1 MFTPSCLPILIGSL
15 PLKDHE
21 EAVRLIMSHTPDIP
35 LWPQLPRLPKE
46 GMIRQFI
53 DGLPGLVEDGKSFRV
68 DSEQEQF
75 GAEMALFYQDYLQ
88 ECGDQPIPADS
99 RFALKPDT
107 AQGFFTLLQTLEKNR
122 PVVLSI
128 KGQVTGPMTTGIGVK
143 DLRGNSIFYDD
154 NLRDIVTKLIA
165 MKARWQV
172 EQLQPQAK
180 KYPPIILIDE
190 PGIVSFGSTAYTSV
204 TREMVT
210 DSVAEVIEAIQSA
223 GGLAG
228 VHICANGDW
237 APVLDS
243 NIDLIS
249 FDGYSYFDNILLY
262 DRSLINFIKR
272 GGILVWGIVPTGDP
286 RALENEVLASL
297 FTRWEG
303 QLGAL
308 VKLGL
313 PQETILRQTLI
324 APSCGTGSLRVDQ
337 AAKVLSL
344 TTDLAERIRARYNL
358 FSEEQAIP

>member
-1 MFTPSCLPILIGSL
+1 MFTPCCLPILIGSL

-21 EAVRLIMSHTPDIP
+21 EAVKLVMSHTPDIP

-53 DGLPGLVEDGKSFRV
+53 DGLPGLIEDGENFWV

-75 GAEMALFYQDYLQ
+75 TGEMALFYQDYLQ
-88 ECGDQPIPADS
+88 ECGDQPIPAGS
-99 RFALKPDT
+99 RFALNRDS
-107 AQGFFTLLQTLEKNR
+107 AQGFFTFLQTLEKNQ
-122 PVVLSI
+122 PALLSI

-143 DLRGNSIFYDD
+143 DRLGNSIFYDD

-172 EQLQPQAK
+172 EQLQPHVK
-180 KYPPIILIDE
+180 EYPPIILIDE

-210 DSVAEVIEAIQSA
+210 DSVAEVIGAIQSA

-243 NIDLIS
+243 NCDLVS
-249 FDGYSYFDNILLY
+249 FDGYSYFDNVILY
-262 DRSLINFIKR
+262 EHSLVSFIKR

-286 RALENEVLASL
+286 QALENEALASL
-297 FTRWEG
+297 FDRWER
-303 QLGAL
+303 QLKAL
-308 VKLGL
+308 VNLGL
-313 PQETILRQTLI
+313 PQETILQQTLI
-324 APSCGTGSLRVDQ
+324 APSCGTGSLSIDQ

-344 TTDLAERIRARYNL
+344 TMDLAEKIRNCYTI
-358 FSEEQAIP
+358 FP

>member
-15 PLKDHE
+15 PLEDHE
-21 EAVRLIMSHTPDIP
+21 EAVRLVMAHTPDIP

-53 DGLPGLVEDGKSFRV
+53 DGLPGLIEDGESFWV

-75 GAEMALFYQDYLQ
+75 TGEMALFYQDYLQ
-88 ECGDQPIPADS
+88 ECGDQPIPAGS
-99 RFALKPDT
+99 RFALNPST
-107 AQGFFTLLQTLEKNR
+107 AQGFFTLLQTLEKTQ

-143 DLRGNSIFYDD
+143 DLHGNSIFYDD

-165 MKARWQV
+165 LKARWQV

-180 KYPPIILIDE
+180 QYPPIILIDE
-190 PGIVSFGSTAYTSV
+190 PGMVSFGSTAYTSV

-210 DSVAEVIEAIQSA
+210 DCVAEVIEAIQSA

-243 NIDLIS
+243 NTDMIS
-249 FDGYSYFDNILLY
+249 FDGYSYFDNFILY
-262 DRSLINFIKR
+262 DRSLINFINR

-286 RALENEVLASL
+286 RALENESLASL
-297 FTRWEG
+297 FCRWEQ
-303 QLGAL
+303 QLKAL
-308 VKLGL
+308 VNLGL
-313 PQETILRQTLI
+313 GQETILRQTLI
-324 APSCGTGSLRVDQ
+324 APSCGTGSLGVDQ
-337 AAKVLSL
+337 AVKVLSL
-344 TTDLAERIRARYNL
+344 TMALAEKIQNSYKIL
-358 FSEEQAIP
+358 P

>member
-1 MFTPSCLPILIGSL
+1 MFTPCCLPILIGSL
-15 PLKDHE
+15 PLKNHE
-21 EAVRLIMSHTPDIP
+21 EAVRLVMSHTPDIP
-35 LWPQLPRLPKE
+35 LWPQLPKLPKE

-53 DGLPGLVEDGKSFRV
+53 DGLPGLIEDSENFWV

-75 GAEMALFYQDYLQ
+75 TGEMALFYQDYLQ
-88 ECGDQPIPADS
+88 ECGDQPIPAGS
-99 RFALKPDT
+99 RFALNRDT
-107 AQGFFTLLQTLEKNR
+107 AQGFFTLLQTLEKNGHA
-122 PVVLSI
+122 VLSI

-143 DLRGNSIFYDD
+143 DLQGNSIFYDD

-172 EQLQPQAK
+172 EQLRPHAK
-180 KYPPIILIDE
+180 KYPPIILVDE

-210 DSVAEVIEAIQSA
+210 DCVAEVIEAIQSA

-243 NIDLIS
+243 NCDLIS
-249 FDGYSYFDNILLY
+249 FDGYSYFDNIILY
-262 DRSLINFIKR
+262 EQSLVSFIKR

-286 RALENEVLASL
+286 QALENESLASL
-297 FTRWEG
+297 FDRWER
-303 QLGAL
+303 QMEAL
-308 VKLGL
+308 VNLGL
-313 PQETILRQTLI
+313 PQETILQQTLI
-324 APSCGTGSLRVDQ
+324 APSCGTGSLSIDQ

-344 TTDLAERIRARYNL
+344 TMDLAEKIRNCYTIL
-358 FSEEQAIP
+358 P